1 MTVKLSQLT
10 ERQFIQQA
18 MAEKR
23 TVLTLKKDQL
33 EFFEDLKFYFH
44 DEKNNSRNVLL
55 HFFARSRRGKIF
67 IGDSRALEN

>member
-33 EFFEDLKFYFH
+33 EFFEDVKFYFH
-44 DEKNNSRNVLL
+44 DEKKQLKKRVITFLC
-55 HFFARSRRGKIF
+55 
-67 IGDSRALEN
+67 